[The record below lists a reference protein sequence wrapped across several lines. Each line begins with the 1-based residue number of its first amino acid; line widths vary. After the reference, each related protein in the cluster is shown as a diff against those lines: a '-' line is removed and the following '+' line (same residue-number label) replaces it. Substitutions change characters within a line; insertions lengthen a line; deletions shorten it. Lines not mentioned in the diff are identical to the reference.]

1 MSGRTRNRRH
11 LTVLAAVLPVAILS
25 LGLASGAP
33 AKAPGVPTTSCT
45 GTFGATTVTGNVAAG
60 AGCVLNGTTVTG
72 DVNVQPGGSLDTTNA
87 TIAGSV
93 ASQDATMVFLNG
105 GSVGGN
111 VTVDGGA
118 PCVGVG
124 ANSVGGS
131 VTLENTSGDATAS
144 CFDGSFVDVAA
155 GSIAGGVTISGNT
168 LSSNNESLMSVALNP
183 GNTIAGGVTISGNS
197 LSGAGFNEIAVLGSG
212 ETTSAAISGGLDIE
226 HNSTG
231 GSNVNANGIV
241 AGELTVAGDTKFT
254 DNSASGS
261 SGTDAIAIESMSV
274 LGNLLFQ
281 RNTASGP
288 AGATVGVVVN
298 GTTTSLNL
306 NCAGNQPS
314 PTTLGDASTT
324 KNANGQCA
332 SMPNLFG

>member
-1 MSGRTRNRRH
+1 MSGRTRSRH

-33 AKAPGVPTTSCT
+33 AKPPAVPTTSCT
-45 GTFGATTVTGNVAAG
+45 GPLGATTVTGNLAAG

-72 DVNVQPGGSLDTTNA
+72 DVAVQPGGSLTWTNA
-87 TIAGSV
+87 TVAGGV
-93 ASQDATMVFLNG
+93 TAQGATKVFLQG
-105 GSVGGN
+105 GSVGGDVVVN
-111 VTVDGGA
+111 GGL
-118 PCVGVG
+118 PCVAVG

-131 VTLENTSGDATAS
+131 VTIENTSGDATAS
-144 CFDGSFVDVAA
+144 CFDSSFVDVAA

-168 LSSNNESLMSVALNP
+168 FSSSNESLMGVVLNP
-183 GNTIAGGVTISGNS
+183 GSTIANGVTISGNS
-197 LSGAGFNEIAVLGSG
+197 LSGAGVNEIAVIGSG
-212 ETTSAAISGGLDIE
+212 ETTAAAISGGLDIQ

-241 AGELTVAGDTKFT
+241 AGDLTVSGDTKVT
-254 DNSASGS
+254 DNTASGS
-261 SGTDAIAIESMSV
+261 SGTDAVAIESMSV
-274 LGNLLFQ
+274 MGNLLFQ
-281 RNTASGP
+281 RNSASGP
-288 AGATVGVVVN
+288 AGATVGVVVD

-306 NCAGNQPS
+306 NCAGNAPS
-314 PTTLGDASTT
+314 PTTLGNANTT